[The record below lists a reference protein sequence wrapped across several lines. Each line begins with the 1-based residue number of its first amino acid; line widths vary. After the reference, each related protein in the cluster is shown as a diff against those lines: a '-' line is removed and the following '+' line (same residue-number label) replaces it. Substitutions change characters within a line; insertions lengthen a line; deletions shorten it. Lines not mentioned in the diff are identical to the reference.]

1 MVQPNKLILHG
12 DKGVFL
18 DDHPY
23 LFRCRS
29 GQDCFLDIQKE
40 MAMLNDFCVVIG
52 DATEQH
58 SHALQDSE
66 YKDPADAWDA
76 EFARAMTGYSAS
88 QVGKLFS
95 PASSLVLLYL
105 FLIKSLRSLNIT
117 YNSEIFRTWRSDNRS
132 PEIVQLIKLLED
144 KFGIS
149 FGVLKDPQM
158 EIVLFK
164 SVRRIRNDFTHGNW
178 DRVEKDLQKVS
189 QVLAFSLVSKLL
201 SKIEEKLIE
210 LERDGV
216 DLNGGE
222 PPTIIA

>member
-1 MVQPNKLILHG
+1 
-12 DKGVFL
+12 
-18 DDHPY
+18 
-23 LFRCRS
+23 
-29 GQDCFLDIQKE
+29 
-40 MAMLNDFCVVIG
+40 MLNDFCVVIG

-58 SHALQDSE
+58 SHVLEDSDSE
-66 YKDPADAWDA
+66 DPADEWDA
-76 EFARAMTGYSAS
+76 EFARVMTGYSAS

-117 YNSEIFRTWRSDNRS
+117 YNSEVFRLWRHDPRS
-132 PEIVQLIKLLED
+132 PEIIQLIKLLED

-149 FGVLKDPQM
+149 FGILKDPQM

-164 SVRRIRNDFTHGNW
+164 LVRKIRNDFTHGNW
-178 DRVEKDLQKVS
+178 DKVEKDLQKVS

-201 SKIEEKLIE
+201 SNIEEKLNG

-216 DLNGGE
+216 NLIEGTSS
-222 PPTIIA
+222 TIIA